1 MRLGALITLV
11 VSLGVLAFGSAAP
24 AGDHARC
31 PNGTFEWPVPQ
42 TEAELRQLPRL
53 ADGLDAD
60 PAPYTVDQLI
70 ALGNQIDA
78 NQDGL
83 FCLKAVSNLR
93 GQSVKGWEYFY
104 GARDND
110 TSAS

>member
-11 VSLGVLAFGSAAP
+11 VAFGALVFGSAAP
-24 AGDHARC
+24 AGDHSSC

-42 TEAELRQLPRL
+42 NESELRQLSRL
-53 ADGLDAD
+53 AAGLDAD
-60 PAPYTVDQLI
+60 PAPYTVDELI
-70 ALGNQIDA
+70 VLGNQIDA

-93 GQSVKGWEYFY
+93 GQSVKGWEFFY